1 MKDYQYVN
9 PYEMMYR
16 NMNFEITDNITR
28 DSTEKIAR
36 QLGFM
41 HNAFGVVAK
50 DLIKI
55 LSIRFKDEEQE
66 HKREPDNQ
74 QNGHQKEKK

>member
-1 MKDYQYVN
+1 MADYQHVN

-16 NMNFEITDNITR
+16 NMNFDINEHITR
-28 DSTEKIAR
+28 ETAEKVAR

-41 HNAFGVVAK
+41 HNAFGVIAK

-55 LSIRFKDEEQE
+55 LSFKFETPATHS
-66 HKREPDNQ
+66 HKPQRTIYRV
-74 QNGHQKEKK
+74 

>member
-1 MKDYQYVN
+1 MQDYQYVN

-16 NMNFEITDNITR
+16 NMNFQIDEHTSKDTA
-28 DSTEKIAR
+28 EKIAR

-50 DLIKI
+50 DLIKVVA
-55 LSIRFKDEEQE
+55 LRFKEE
-66 HKREPDNQ
+66 KC
-74 QNGHQKEKK
+74 

>member
-1 MKDYQYVN
+1 MADYQHVN

-16 NMNFEITDNITR
+16 NMNFEINEHITR
-28 DSTEKIAR
+28 ETAEKVAR

-41 HNAFGVVAK
+41 HNAFGVIAK

-55 LSIRFKDEEQE
+55 LSFKFETSTTHP
-66 HKREPDNQ
+66 HKPQRTIYRV
-74 QNGHQKEKK
+74 